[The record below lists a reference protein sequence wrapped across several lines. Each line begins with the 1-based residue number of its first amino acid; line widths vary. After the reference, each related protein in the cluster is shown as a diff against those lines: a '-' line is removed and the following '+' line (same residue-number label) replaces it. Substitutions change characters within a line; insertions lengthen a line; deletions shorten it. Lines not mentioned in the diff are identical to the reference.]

1 MAKGNG
7 NNGATTKEE
16 STADVIMTDELR
28 ARFRGAHLA
37 LDDIKAEDGRLA
49 QAASQSNKNIGVI
62 NTVISPTD
70 EFNAIILRVGGK
82 DGRML
87 SEAYYEALS
96 YDLKDQME
104 YIKTRAHV
112 EAANKPSNLI
122 LKGLQALTH
131 TSFTATANNF
141 SGKMKSWWNK
151 NKDSDGGL
159 KNDNFDN

>member
-1 MAKGNG
+1 MAKNNG
-7 NNGATTKEE
+7 NNGNNTAEE
-16 STADVIMTDELR
+16 GVADVIMTDELR
-28 ARFRGAHLA
+28 ARFKGAHLA
-37 LDDIKAEDGRLA
+37 LKDIQAEDGRLA

-141 SGKMKSWWNK
+141 TGKMKSWWNK
-151 NKDSDGGL
+151 NKDGDGL